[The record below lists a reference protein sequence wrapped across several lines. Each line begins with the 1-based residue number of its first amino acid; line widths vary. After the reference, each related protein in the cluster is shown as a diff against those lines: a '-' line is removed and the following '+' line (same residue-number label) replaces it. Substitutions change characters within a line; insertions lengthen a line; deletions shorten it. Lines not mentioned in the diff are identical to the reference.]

1 LLQKQ
6 KNTHSQWLLWN
17 LLLFKEFNNKYY
29 FKTQWLGILF
39 YPKNISQEKRWD
51 AEKKEERNISV
62 KDN

>member
-1 LLQKQ
+1 MLQKQ

-62 KDN
+62 EDN

>member
-1 LLQKQ
+1 MLQKQ

>member
-62 KDN
+62 EDN